1 MKFHFILSIFI
12 SILKL
17 FSYVVLCFQF
27 LDKTKNPSL
36 QEKISAIHLIMLLK
50 IIIIHI
56 TDSST
61 VEKLYIKWQQAPR

>member
-17 FSYVVLCFQF
+17 FSKVVLCFQF
-27 LDKTKNPSL
+27 SDKTKNPSL